1 MRRVRHNQMDLF
13 DEAIPVTE
21 LRSDLRAKLTPLLQA
36 LLAEAAGLARY
47 QANPDSS
54 GEESV
59 DDQDHA

>member
-36 LLAEAAGLARY
+36 LLAEAGLARY
-47 QANPDSS
+47 QANRDSS